1 MVTMETAEKALKTV
15 YLGVVANQLNVG
27 VNPLLAKIRQTTSDV
42 WGKEIV
48 KLVPYGLNGGIGA
61 GTETGDLPAAAANN
75 YDRFRLELKNL
86 YGTIELSDKAIRASQ
101 SSVGA
106 FVNLLDAEM
115 EGLLKA
121 SKFNLGRM
129 LYGDGSGKIA
139 TITAQ
144 GGSNNKVVVSSV
156 KNLMEGMVVDVY
168 DGSANT
174 VRDGLKGVRIT
185 SVDRAT
191 KTVTFGGVSGGTV
204 SNGDYMT
211 VQGSKDNELTGL
223 GAIFSDKDLYG
234 LSRSGREWMKSGSKS
249 DVGGSVLSAPYIRTQ
264 RQQKERRKVSEYHSF
279 SRRQS
284 ELRQRGCK
292 GRRRDKIRREVRI
305 RASGAC
311 GRTGRRSVACG
322 GVKEGSMKEKIK
334 SYDFWMAIASAVF
347 VALQAV
353 GFTTEIPYL
362 QEITTAFLGLLAVS
376 GLIVKPPKKQ
386 EQESVAE
393 EITTDVDNNEEPEQI
408 TDIIDKIIDNT
419 N

>member
-27 VNPLLAKIRQTTSDV
+27 VNPLLAKIKQTTSDV

-48 KLVPYGLNGGIGA
+48 KLVPYGINGGIGA
-61 GTETGDLPAAAANN
+61 GTETGDLPAAASNN

-139 TITAQ
+139 TVTAQ
-144 GGSNNKVVVSSV
+144 GDSNNKVVVASV

-168 DGSANT
+168 NGSANT
-174 VRDGLKGVRIT
+174 VREGLKGVRIT
-185 SVDRAT
+185 SVDRAA
-191 KTVTFGGVSGGTV
+191 KTVTFGGVSGASVT
-204 SNGDYMT
+204 NGDYIT

-223 GAIFSDKDLYG
+223 SAIFSDKDLYG

-249 DVGGSVLSAPYIRTQ
+249 NVGQISFVGMQSAI
-264 RQQKERRKVSEYHSF
+264 
-279 SRRQS
+279 
-284 ELRQRGCK
+284 
-292 GRRRDKIRREVRI
+292 DEV
-305 RASGAC
+305 
-311 GRTGRRSVACG
+311 
-322 GVKEGSMKEKIK
+322 EE
-334 SYDFWMAIASAVF
+334 
-347 VALQAV
+347 
-353 GFTTEIPYL
+353 
-362 QEITTAFLGLLAVS
+362 VS
-376 GLIVKPPKKQ
+376 GGAIDMIVCAYDVRRFYLDSCMSARMNVDYMNLDGGYKAVTFNGIPVVADKFVEDGTMYMLNTGDFKLHQLCDWRWLEGDGGRVIKQKAGSATYSATLVKYADLICDKPIGQYKL
-386 EQESVAE
+386 SG
-393 EITTDVDNNEEPEQI
+393 ITA
-408 TDIIDKIIDNT
+408 
-419 N
+419 